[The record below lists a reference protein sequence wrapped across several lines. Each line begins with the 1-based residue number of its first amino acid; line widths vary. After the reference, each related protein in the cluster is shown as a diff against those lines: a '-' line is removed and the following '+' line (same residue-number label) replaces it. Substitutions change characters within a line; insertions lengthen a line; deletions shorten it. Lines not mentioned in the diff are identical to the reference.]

1 MDLGQIDRLLDPA
14 PMPLEMGYER
24 LDSGV
29 LHVALRTDMH
39 HCTGAMFEWWFRFR
53 PQTREYLW
61 WHPID
66 HVSSEWS
73 EGSEGTHIGAI
84 HLVEEAFTNDPPIK
98 LAIQLRDPG
107 EIFDAAALAAARDA
121 GTVSA
126 IIVGHG
132 GPGHQ
137 PPRAPD
143 GTVMG
148 GRMVHLARDTTWG
161 MVLRTHFFLGQD
173 LIKLGMP
180 RDQIID
186 LFPKSHGANLLQHG
200 YDEFTWLSRFLPSLY
215 IAENRATVP
224 VVRPW

>member
-73 EGSEGTHIGAI
+73 EGSE
-84 HLVEEAFTNDPPIK
+84 D
-98 LAIQLRDPG
+98 R
-107 EIFDAAALAAARDA
+107 
-121 GTVSA
+121 
-126 IIVGHG
+126 
-132 GPGHQ
+132 
-137 PPRAPD
+137 
-143 GTVMG
+143 
-148 GRMVHLARDTTWG
+148 
-161 MVLRTHFFLGQD
+161 
-173 LIKLGMP
+173 
-180 RDQIID
+180 
-186 LFPKSHGANLLQHG
+186 KS
-200 YDEFTWLSRFLPSLY
+200 
-215 IAENRATVP
+215 
-224 VVRPW
+224 VV